1 MNTSYNEPAHHNCSR
16 LEVETKIP
24 GGLLGTPERLVLEFP
39 LEETLTV
46 QELIRLK
53 VEEEIRR
60 LVAMETLDQHP
71 GREYRDIGVAEAN
84 ALEPAELDLEAE
96 VRKAQQAFAS
106 GRFLI
111 LMNGWRYTRLDEQVT
126 LAPQTTAK
134 FIRLMPLTGG

>member
-1 MNTSYNEPAHHNCSR
+1 MNTNR

-24 GGLLGTPERLVLEFP
+24 GGLLGAPECLVLEFP
-39 LEETLTV
+39 LEEVLTV

-60 LVAMETLDQHP
+60 LVAMETLDRHP
-71 GREYRDIGVAEAN
+71 GREYRNIEAGETS
-84 ALEPAELDLEAE
+84 APGLAGLDPEAE

-111 LMNGWRYTRLDEQVT
+111 LVNGRRYTRLDEQLT
-126 LAPQTTAK
+126 LAPQTTVK

>member
-1 MNTSYNEPAHHNCSR
+1 MNTSR

-24 GGLLGTPERLVLEFP
+24 GGLLGAPERLVLEFP

-60 LVAMETLDQHP
+60 LVAMETLDRRP
-71 GREYRDIGVAEAN
+71 GREYRDIGTAETRASE
-84 ALEPAELDLEAE
+84 LAELETE

-111 LMNGWRYTRLDEQVT
+111 LVNGRRYTRLDERIT